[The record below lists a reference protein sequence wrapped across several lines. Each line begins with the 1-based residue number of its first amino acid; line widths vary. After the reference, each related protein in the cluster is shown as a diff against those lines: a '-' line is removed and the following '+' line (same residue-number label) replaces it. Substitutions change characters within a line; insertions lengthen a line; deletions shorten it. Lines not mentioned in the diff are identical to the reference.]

1 MNRNSI
7 SSRLR
12 AAGFTDPQRAAR
24 ICASLDLE
32 ALRLSPE
39 DFAICADPDRAL
51 LALARLEKTLPA
63 AVPQMFAPA
72 GGTSDVSGD
81 TGVGGGAAGAG
92 GNDGNGRGGGGG
104 TGGEVGGTS
113 GGAGA
118 AGAAGAG
125 GGAEGGG
132 AGDVDGAGIAS
143 EAGGQAARQRLLAV
157 LGLSTALADHL
168 ARHPEAAQVLLAAP
182 RWETSGQAGTA
193 WEVERL
199 AENLGLPETSGPAAG
214 GAQFSANLAR
224 SSGAAIASLRAR
236 YCSEILAIAG
246 ADLTA
251 PAAVEVMPQ
260 VAGQISDVVTRTL
273 EAGLQ
278 LAQAETPGAEK
289 TRLAVIAMGKTGGR
303 ELNYASDVDVIYV
316 AEPRGQV
323 SEAEALHI
331 AEKIVVRLAQI
342 VSQAGAEPA
351 LWALDTNLRPE
362 GGRGPLVR
370 TLASHL
376 DYYRTWGQ
384 SWEFQALLKAWFA
397 AGDRE
402 LGAAYVEE
410 TRPLVWQASQ
420 RPDFVEDARA
430 MRQRVEETI
439 ASQDQE
445 LHVKLGRGG
454 LRDVEFTVQL
464 LQLVHGR
471 ADPNIRQSNTLAA
484 LQALAEGT
492 YISRQDA
499 ASLDRLYRWERCLEH
514 RLQLQRLRR
523 APLFPTQEGELRRIA
538 RAMGEMSGPALAEKF
553 RTVRRQVRGLHENI
567 FYRPL
572 LPAAAQLSES
582 DISLERGAAFDR
594 LSALGYRDP
603 RGALGH
609 IAALTRGYSRTARIA
624 RQLLPVMLGWFAS
637 GPDPDAGLRAF
648 RILSEKMGSTSWYM
662 RELRDGGPVAQR
674 LCTVL
679 ARSEFLARE
688 IPELPESVAWL
699 ARDEHLQPR
708 TFSQLTAE
716 LEAMGERR
724 ETSLEI
730 ALAGRFLRRRERL
743 RIGLATA
750 LGVIDTET
758 ARRALSQAT
767 HIAIQAALQ
776 AALRE
781 AGASPAQARAGYIR
795 TRRKDNAPR
804 GEDTGM
810 NTGPR
815 GENTDIGCQ
824 ERGNPRGETL
834 EICVIAMGSLGGEES
849 GFASDADA
857 LFVYRYGPEKRA
869 AGPEESAF
877 CTEESAAG
885 PEESTSSMETPVEN
899 SVDPQQLASR
909 TLHFLRE
916 GSAEP
921 PVEIDTDLRP
931 EGKQGP
937 LARSLASSASYYQEW
952 AQTWEKQAL
961 LRARPIAGSQTL
973 GLAFREVIDPH
984 RYPAAP
990 GFSAREVTEVRRMKL
1005 RIEKERIPGGG
1016 RATHHVK
1023 LGPGGLADIEWTA
1036 QLLQLQYAGQV
1047 PGLRTTSTV
1056 EALRAAAQAGILR
1069 APDAS
1074 ELIEAWQRAGA
1085 VRDARFLA
1093 RGTGGPKADYLATDP
1108 AELARVGAILGEPG
1122 REVNEHYLKAARRA
1136 RQVVE
1141 RVFYGQE
1148 PHSPTAL
1155 A

>member
-72 GGTSDVSGD
+72 GGTGGVSGD
-81 TGVGGGAAGAG
+81 TGVGGGAAGVGGGAAGAG
-92 GNDGNGRGGGGG
+92 GNDGNGRGGGG
-104 TGGEVGGTS
+104 
-113 GGAGA
+113 A

-125 GGAEGGG
+125 GSAEGGG
-132 AGDVDGAGIAS
+132 AGDIDGAGIAS

-168 ARHPEAAQVLLAAP
+168 ARHPEAAQILLAAP

-384 SWEFQALLKAWFA
+384 SWEFQALLKARFA

-553 RTVRRQVRGLHENI
+553 RNVRRQVRGLHENI

-572 LPAAAQLSES
+572 LPAAARLSES

-674 LCTVL
+674 LCTAL

-716 LEAMGERR
+716 LEAMVERR
-724 ETSLEI
+724 ETALEI

-781 AGASPAQARAGYIR
+781 AGASPAQARAGCIR
-795 TRRKDNAPR
+795 TRRKYNAPR

-810 NTGPR
+810 NTGP
-815 GENTDIGCQ
+815 G
-824 ERGNPRGETL
+824 GETL

-857 LFVYRYGPEKRA
+857 LFVYRYGPETHGADPEKRA
-869 AGPEESAF
+869 AG
-877 CTEESAAG
+877 T
-885 PEESTSSMETPVEN
+885 EESTSSVETDVETN
-899 SVDPQQLASR
+899 VESSVETKVETSVDPQQLASR

-973 GLAFREVIDPH
+973 GLAFREVIDPY

-1136 RQVVE
+1136 RQIVE